1 MVQMEFAWFVFGF
14 VVGGTLSMLGMAI
27 FASTRFAEHEDDIVF
42 RQLAATKR
50 ELTGLPEEAV

>member
-1 MVQMEFAWFVFGF
+1 MEFAWFVFGF